1 MKKGENDYWYASISN
16 NYFLTAFIKDEWVKM
31 KFESRILNDVFS
43 CLIPVVLRGFTCFG
57 GIIYIFIWNPLF
69 TGQLL
74 IPLKI
79 FFSQTVS
86 FAWML

>member
-1 MKKGENDYWYASISN
+1 MN
-16 NYFLTAFIKDEWVKM
+16 M

-43 CLIPVVLRGFTCFG
+43 FLIPVVLRGFTCFG
-57 GIIYIFIWNPLF
+57 GIIYIFIWNPPF
-69 TGQLL
+69 TVQLL